1 MPQFYKFDYVLKNTD
16 GDLVDSSAGGEALQ
30 FVEGDGTMIP
40 GLESAVSGR
49 ESGEEFTVTI
59 GPEDAYGWPQRQL
72 IRTVAK
78 EMVQTDADNIEVGMI
93 FQIGSGDESQVVKVV
108 EVGDDNVTIDGNHP
122 LAGLTFVF
130 EVSML
135 EVRDAVPSDMSPQR
149 PE

>member
-1 MPQFYKFDYVLKNTD
+1 MAQYYKFDYVLKNTD

-40 GLESAVSGR
+40 GLEKALSGR
-49 ESGEEFTVTI
+49 DPGDEFSVTI

-78 EMVQTDADNIEVGMI
+78 DMIQSDATEIEVGML
-93 FQIGSGDESQVVKVV
+93 FQLGSGAESQVVKVIDV
-108 EVGDDNVTIDGNHP
+108 EKDSVTIDGNHP

-130 EVSML
+130 DISVL
-135 EVRDAVPSDMSPQR
+135 EVRDAVPGDLNRNQN
-149 PE
+149 